1 MSDLGGPSPVPEA
14 LPNGQVGSTPGPGAI
29 SDDERVRYLTLLDKA
44 LERQLLD
51 PYDYQL
57 RIQELSAAT
66 SLDEMQRIVTEL
78 PAFIHPNARAGSPVG
93 GRGAGAR
100 SRSLTGASSG
110 MGRSGPGVGGLGV
123 AGELGG
129 LGLGGL
135 GLGTA
140 GGKAARSKRSR
151 PWALLVAVVM
161 VILVAFAVLAVFVE
175 HEVHSRQPV
184 TGPGAV
190 TFVAQ
195 APPFG

>member
-14 LPNGQVGSTPGPGAI
+14 LPNGQVGPAPGPGAI

-44 LERQLLD
+44 LDRQLLD

-57 RIQELSAAT
+57 RVQELSAAT

-110 MGRSGPGVGGLGV
+110 MGRSGLAVGGLG
-123 AGELGG
+123 AAREPGG
-129 LGLGGL
+129 LGGV

-140 GGKAARSKRSR
+140 GGIATRSRRSR

-195 APPFG
+195 APPSG

>member
-1 MSDLGGPSPVPEA
+1 MSDLGGPAPVPEA
-14 LPNGQVGSTPGPGAI
+14 LPNVQVGSTPGPGAI

-51 PYDYQL
+51 PYDYQM

-100 SRSLTGASSG
+100 SRSFTGSLSG
-110 MGRSGPGVGGLGV
+110 MGRSGPGVGGLGS
-123 AGELGG
+123 AGE
-129 LGLGGL
+129 LGGL

-140 GGKAARSKRSR
+140 GGKAARSSRSR
-151 PWALLVAVVM
+151 PWALLVAVVI
-161 VILVAFAVLAVFVE
+161 VILVAFAVLALFVE

-195 APPFG
+195 ALPFG

>member
-1 MSDLGGPSPVPEA
+1 MSDLGGPAPVPEA
-14 LPNGQVGSTPGPGAI
+14 LPNVQVGSTPGPGAI

-51 PYDYQL
+51 PYDYQM

-110 MGRSGPGVGGLGV
+110 MGRSGPGVGGLGS
-123 AGELGG
+123 AGE
-129 LGLGGL
+129 LGGL

-140 GGKAARSKRSR
+140 GGKAARSSRSR
-151 PWALLVAVVM
+151 PWALLVAVVI
-161 VILVAFAVLAVFVE
+161 VILVAFAVLALFVE

-184 TGPGAV
+184 TGPGSV

-195 APPFG
+195 APPSG

>member
-14 LPNGQVGSTPGPGAI
+14 LPNRQVGSTAGPEAI

-66 SLDEMQRIVTEL
+66 SRDEMQRIVTEL
-78 PAFIHPNARAGSPVG
+78 PAFIHPNARAGLPVG

-100 SRSLTGASSG
+100 SGSFTGASSG
-110 MGRSGPGVGGLGV
+110 MGRSGPGVGGLG
-123 AGELGG
+123 A
-129 LGLGGL
+129 
-135 GLGTA
+135 A
-140 GGKAARSKRSR
+140 GGKPARSRRSR

-195 APPFG
+195 APPLG